1 MAKVVWING
10 AFGVGKS
17 TTALHVALQN
27 PQLHFFDPEW
37 VGYML
42 RANLHGVEF
51 ENFQDLPA
59 WRNLVPPVA
68 RAISAHVNRD
78 LLAVQTV
85 LNKDYWDELQHG
97 LAEQNFDIVHVL
109 LDIDETH
116 LQARIENDTADV
128 QAKPWRL
135 SHINEFLAAKSW
147 LHSQSDLIVDVST
160 ASPEDAAAVITQF
173 LISGS

>member
-1 MAKVVWING
+1 MPTVVWING

-51 ENFQDLPA
+51 DNFQDLPA

-68 RAISAHVNRD
+68 HQISLHVNRD

-85 LNKDYWDELQHG
+85 LKENYWSELHNG
-97 LAEQNFDIVHVL
+97 LTAEGFDIVHVL
-109 LDIDETH
+109 LDCDESE
-116 LQARIENDTADV
+116 LRKRIENDTADE

-135 SHINEFLAAKSW
+135 GHIDEFLAARPW
-147 LHSQSDLIVDVST
+147 LVRTANVVIDVTSS
-160 ASPEDAAAVITQF
+160 SPEDAAAEITRVVT
-173 LISGS
+173 SR